1 MRGRAASRSST
12 FVVVGEKNKTD
23 EKFIKTEVAIIV
35 PIFMRL
41 AGFLFLFSGWLIVLA
56 AVTLLK
62 SAALSGFVLTGFA
75 VQLLGLTLVVR
86 THVIPHGE
94 KR

>member
-1 MRGRAASRSST
+1 MR
-12 FVVVGEKNKTD
+12 F
-23 EKFIKTEVAIIV
+23 
-35 PIFMRL
+35 
-41 AGFLFLFSGWLIVLA
+41 AGFLFLSSGWLIVLA

-62 SAALSGFVLTGFA
+62 STALSGFILTGFA
-75 VQLLGLTLVVR
+75 IQLLGLTLVVR

>member
-1 MRGRAASRSST
+1 MR
-12 FVVVGEKNKTD
+12 F
-23 EKFIKTEVAIIV
+23 
-35 PIFMRL
+35 
-41 AGFLFLFSGWLIVLA
+41 AGFLFLSSGWLIVLA
-56 AVTLLK
+56 ALTLLK
-62 SAALSGFVLTGFA
+62 STALSGFVLTGLA